1 MAGEVPV
8 STGAVT
14 GRVVMSTAHDGPVL
28 HGAREARQMFANAN
42 TGYGSWD
49 FLERATYV

>member
-1 MAGEVPV
+1 MAGEVPIRA
-8 STGAVT
+8 GAMT

-42 TGYGSWD
+42 TGHGSWD